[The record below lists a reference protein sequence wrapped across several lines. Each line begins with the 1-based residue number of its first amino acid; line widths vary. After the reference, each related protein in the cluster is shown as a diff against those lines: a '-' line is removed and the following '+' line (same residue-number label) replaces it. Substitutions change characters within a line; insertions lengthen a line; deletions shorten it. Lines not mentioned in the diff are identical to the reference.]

1 VVEGRPAKASPDFL
15 DLLNDVLVKHQW
27 YREYLEARDA
37 KRLPFVGKFRVADG
51 VDRVARDMTAVL
63 SVERIRR
70 TSHTWDEF
78 LRELTRS
85 AEAIEI
91 LVMRSGIV
99 GGNTRRKLSVDE
111 FRGFVIS
118 DDLAPLVFINGR
130 DSKAAQIFT
139 LVHELV
145 HIWIDRSG
153 ISNPDPKDI
162 PAELRNTV
170 ETFCNSVAAEVLV
183 PHADFL
189 KSLPSTFTEQTA
201 QNLAA
206 KYRVSTIVIL
216 RRAYEL
222 NAITRNQFFTLL
234 EKEQQ
239 KQREREQ
246 KEAEEPSEGGGNFYF
261 TLPIRNSRRLTETVL
276 GALQAEGVSY
286 REAARLLGVKTGT
299 LPKLIEGLPIR

>member
-1 VVEGRPAKASPDFL
+1 MS
-15 DLLNDVLVKHQW
+15 
-27 YREYLEARDA
+27 
-37 KRLPFVGKFRVADG
+37 
-51 VDRVARDMTAVL
+51 AVL
-63 SVERIRR
+63 SIEQIRR

-85 AEAIEI
+85 AEATGI

-99 GGNTRRKLSVDE
+99 GGNTRRKLSVNE

-145 HIWIDRSG
+145 HVWIDRSG
-153 ISNPDPKDI
+153 ISNPDPKDV

-206 KYRVSTIVIL
+206 NTVS
-216 RRAYEL
+216 
-222 NAITRNQFFTLL
+222 
-234 EKEQQ
+234 
-239 KQREREQ
+239 
-246 KEAEEPSEGGGNFYF
+246 
-261 TLPIRNSRRLTETVL
+261 
-276 GALQAEGVSY
+276 
-286 REAARLLGVKTGT
+286 ARL
-299 LPKLIEGLPIR
+299 

>member
-1 VVEGRPAKASPDFL
+1 
-15 DLLNDVLVKHQW
+15 
-27 YREYLEARDA
+27 
-37 KRLPFVGKFRVADG
+37 
-51 VDRVARDMTAVL
+51 
-63 SVERIRR
+63 
-70 TSHTWDEF
+70 